1 MQHQDSK
8 KLHSKSIPKLAVVP
22 KSQSKPTLRL
32 EGHAPSAEM
41 LPGKYLARCESAW
54 LEPIGKSFRAV
65 LQFRT
70 VDDGKFGGIALR
82 MWMTVSDGG
91 GVISRTSR
99 YVRACQIALRRPVE
113 TDDPI
118 DDPAQIFLNQN
129 FLLQVGY
136 RKTEGLRGGMASAE
150 NAQRRKDDR
159 DFLRVHEIISR
170 EELLP

>member
-22 KSQSKPTLRL
+22 KQSKPTLRL